1 MAMPNP
7 KNFGLTPAATDL
19 GLGDA
24 VKQQLEDQEAERK
37 KKLLQLGK
45 MDAFGG
51 SPASMSLL
59 GPAGGGMGG

>member
-1 MAMPNP
+1 MPMPNP
-7 KNFGLTPAATDL
+7 KNFALSAAGLDL

-24 VKQQLEDQEAERK
+24 VKQQLQDQEAERK

-45 MDAFGG
+45 MDIYGAAGQ
-51 SPASMSLL
+51 LL